1 MNPAPARRLDHVVIA
16 VRDLDDGIA
25 RYRALGFDARSGG
38 RHTGRGTHN
47 AIVRFG
53 LDYLELISVYDEAEA
68 RAAGRNELLDVLDSR
83 EGLVAYALATDDIE
97 GEAERIRAAGL
108 PLIGPFAMERLRPD
122 GSTLSWRLVIPG
134 DGSYRRPWP
143 FFIQW
148 DQPDAERLARDGA
161 TAHPNGAR
169 GVRTITVGV
178 RDLPA
183 ARHLYAEALGLVPAG
198 HDAFRAGTARIT
210 LVQAPEDGPRAIGLA
225 ASTDRELDHAL
236 AGASIVLEGYAG
248 PSSSRRASIT

>member
-1 MNPAPARRLDHVVIA
+1 VGPTPQRRLDHVVVA

-25 RYRALGFDARSGG
+25 RYRALGFDARAGG

-68 RAAGRNELLDVLDSR
+68 RSAGRGELSDVLAAR
-83 EGLVAYALATDDIE
+83 EGLVAYALATNDID

-122 GSTLSWRLVIPG
+122 GAQLSWRLVIPG

-148 DQPDAERLARDGA
+148 DQPDAERLTRDGA
-161 TAHPNGAR
+161 TAHPNGAQ
-169 GVRTITVGV
+169 GIRTVAVGV
-178 RDLPA
+178 RDLSA
-183 ARHLYAEALGLVPAG
+183 ARDLYATALRLEPAG
-198 HDAFRAGTARIT
+198 EDIYRAGDARIA
-210 LVQAPEDGPRAIGLA
+210 LVRAVEDGPVAITLDA
-225 ASTDRELDHAL
+225 TATRELDPVI
-236 AGASIVLEGYAG
+236 AGAPIRLQA
-248 PSSSRRASIT
+248 